1 MARPNPNPEIHHSLR
16 EHPLPLEKEWVERL
30 AALVRGK
37 IHVDI
42 HPAVAPQ
49 QKVQNQLLN
58 AEYLFVYKTTLNIM
72 YLNLEHIN

>member
-49 QKVQNQLLN
+49 
-58 AEYLFVYKTTLNIM
+58 
-72 YLNLEHIN
+72 